1 MKAKWLLWC
10 MWVVAVLFIAAQPAK
25 CEEIKELKNL
35 HYSYSTPTYNGSVI
49 YDLTCYDECT
59 VWIKPMGRPYE
70 EAVTYPI
77 SDEQVKE
84 IIDVLNK
91 YEVWTW
97 DGFNEYDPD
106 AMDGNSFSFSLTMQD
121 GITIEAE
128 GYMMF
133 PEHFGDII
141 PELCRIFDSLED
153 NGEGRNGILIPVI
166 IGSTAFIAVL
176 VIFGVVRK
184 NKKRKL

>member
-25 CEEIKELKNL
+25 CEEIKELKSL
-35 HYSYSTPTYNGSVI
+35 QYCYSTPAVLGDVVYE
-49 YDLTCYDECT
+49 LTCSESCY
-59 VWIKPMGRPYE
+59 VWIKPMGRHYDE
-70 EAVTYPI
+70 FVTYPI